1 MISIKQ
7 LSHSEAL
14 RYLGGANAEPDEK
27 MLALMDD
34 CEQHII
40 KRSRPKYLYKAVDL
54 PCENIMVGKDIQ
66 NHLKGCKKAVLLCAT
81 LGADVDKLI
90 RVTQVSNL
98 ARAVVL
104 DSFATVAIE
113 QVCDSAEQEIA
124 EAFPGLYMTFR
135 FSPGYGDYPVSLQ
148 KYFLGELDAGRKI
161 GLSANESY
169 ILIPAKSVTAVI
181 GLSENPI
188 EKRKRG
194 CAVCNMRAE
203 CQYRRR
209 GEHCGF

>member
-1 MISIKQ
+1 MISVKH

-27 MLALMDD
+27 MLGLIND
-34 CEQHII
+34 CEQQIL
-40 KRSRPKYLYKAVDL
+40 KCLRPKFLYKAVDL
-54 PCENIMVGKDIQ
+54 PCERLVKGNDIAK
-66 NHLKGCKKAVLLCAT
+66 HLEGCKKAVLLCAT
-81 LGADVDKLI
+81 LGADADKLI

-124 EAFPGLYMTFR
+124 KAFPGLYMTFR

-161 GLSANESY
+161 GLSVNESY
-169 ILIPAKSVTAVI
+169 ILIPSKSVTAVI

-194 CAVCNMRAE
+194 CAVCNMRGE

>member
-1 MISIKQ
+1 M
-7 LSHSEAL
+7 
-14 RYLGGANAEPDEK
+14 
-27 MLALMDD
+27 
-34 CEQHII
+34 
-40 KRSRPKYLYKAVDL
+40 
-54 PCENIMVGKDIQ
+54 
-66 NHLKGCKKAVLLCAT
+66 CAT